1 MSLREFV
8 AEDGR
13 LWQVWDTHP
22 ASTSKETSAT
32 ALSRYLSA
40 IDPSGSVQ
48 PALVR
53 EHFQSGWLTFTSGAE
68 RRRLAPIPSDWQTV
82 DDMTLMRLLTESVEA
97 PLPKRK
103 PES

>member
-8 AEDGR
+8 AQDGR
-13 LWQVWDTHP
+13 SWQVWETHP
-22 ASTSKETSAT
+22 AATSKEASAT

-53 EHFQSGWLTFTSGAE
+53 ERFQSGWLTFTSGAE
-68 RRRLAPIPSDWQTV
+68 RRRLAPIPSDWQNV
-82 DDMTLMRLLTESVEA
+82 DDMVLMRLLTESIEA
-97 PLPKRK
+97 PSPKRK
-103 PES
+103 S

>member
-8 AEDGR
+8 AQDGR
-13 LWQVWDTHP
+13 SWQVWDTHP
-22 ASTSKETSAT
+22 AGTSKETSAS

-53 EHFQSGWLTFTSGAE
+53 ERFQSGWLTFTCGME
-68 RRRLAPIPSDWQTV
+68 RRRLAPIPSDWQNV
-82 DDMTLMRLLTESVEA
+82 DDMALMRLLTESTEA
-97 PLPKRK
+97 PPPKHRA
-103 PES
+103 

>member
-8 AEDGR
+8 AQDGR
-13 LWQVWDTHP
+13 SWQVWDTHP
-22 ASTSKETSAT
+22 AGTSKETSAS

-53 EHFQSGWLTFTSGAE
+53 ERFQSGWLTFTSGAE
-68 RRRLAPIPSDWQTV
+68 RRRLAPIPSDWQNLDDTV
-82 DDMTLMRLLTESVEA
+82 LMRLLTESVEA
-97 PLPKRK
+97 PLPHRK
-103 PES
+103 D